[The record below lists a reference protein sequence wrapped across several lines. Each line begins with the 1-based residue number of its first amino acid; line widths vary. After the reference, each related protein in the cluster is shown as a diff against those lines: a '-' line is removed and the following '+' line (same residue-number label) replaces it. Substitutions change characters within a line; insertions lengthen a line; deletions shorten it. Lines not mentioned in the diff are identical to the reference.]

1 MKRGRYI
8 YEILRCLDN
17 HKGSAQLT
25 PTVYYDEV
33 FDAIR
38 ASLIDEDLALIPHG
52 IEPRWRNHIRQA
64 SRTMVEHG
72 LMKRT
77 ILDTWD
83 IANEGR
89 VRERWRHYFL
99 DL

>member
-8 YEILRCLDN
+8 YEIFRCLDN
-17 HKGSAQLT
+17 QKGSAQLT
-25 PTVYYDEV
+25 PTVYDEV

-38 ASLIDEDLALIPHG
+38 ASLTNEDLALIPHG
-52 IEPRWRNHIRQA
+52 TEPRWRNHIRQA

-77 ILDTWD
+77 IRDTWD
-83 IANEGR
+83 ITNEGR
-89 VRERWRHYFL
+89 VRERWRHYFPEL
-99 DL
+99 